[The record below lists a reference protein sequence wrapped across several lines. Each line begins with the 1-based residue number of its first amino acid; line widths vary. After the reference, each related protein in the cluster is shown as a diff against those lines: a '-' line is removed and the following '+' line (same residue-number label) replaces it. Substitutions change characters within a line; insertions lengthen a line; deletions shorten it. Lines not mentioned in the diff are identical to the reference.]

1 MYVGKNNMNIF
12 EILEKREL
20 NPTDE
25 FGRLVSLF
33 RWQWRT
39 LYAKNSVKQMIN
51 GVFHKVPAQLRQ
63 TYLHVDDILKDL
75 GISEDSPYG
84 RDWNE
89 LFLYCEVLLNLINTT
104 KFYLDKEETAKETAQ
119 QIIAN
124 IKVILEKT
132 NHEWAQ
138 IKEGYII
145 VDKNPATTEAIEC
158 LENNKV
164 DLALNMIEYNRVL
177 LKGNLTRK
185 REILVALADYTEPM
199 NNDFKG
205 TQYAALY
212 SDSRFLVNA
221 IDIRHNNSGKGDL
234 PEKAKSWTSQ
244 EKEDWYDKTYQV
256 LLTVILTRKHMD
268 VSKEIQD
275 LKPTKK

>member
-1 MYVGKNNMNIF
+1 M
-12 EILEKREL
+12 LEKREIKPA
-20 NPTDE
+20 NE
-25 FGRLVSLF
+25 FERLVALFHYEWGTFRLKTSL
-33 RWQWRT
+33 
-39 LYAKNSVKQMIN
+39 KQIIN
-51 GVFHKVPAQLRQ
+51 NVFHKIPIQLRQ
-63 TYLHVDDILKDL
+63 TFLSVDDLLK
-75 GISEDSPYG
+75 GIGLSEDGAYWK
-84 RDWNE
+84 DWKD
-89 LFLYCEVLLNLINTT
+89 LFLYSELLLNLINST
-104 KFYLDKEETAKETAQ
+104 KVYLDKDDDAKENAQ
-119 QIIAN
+119 QIISN
-124 IKVILEKT
+124 IKFILERT

-158 LENNKV
+158 LEAKNA

-177 LKGNLTRK
+177 LKGNLQRK

-234 PEKAKSWTSQ
+234 PEKAKLWTPQ

-268 VSKEIQD
+268 VSKEIQN
-275 LKPTKK
+275 LKPAKN

>member
-1 MYVGKNNMNIF
+1 MNLFEMLKNRVIDPTAEF
-12 EILEKREL
+12 RRLVEL
-20 NPTDE
+20 FNEEVIPLTH
-25 FGRLVSLF
+25 FGRHSFKEWIDKRFRSLPIRSSF
-33 RWQWRT
+33 
-39 LYAKNSVKQMIN
+39 LS
-51 GVFHKVPAQLRQ
+51 
-63 TYLHVDDILKDL
+63 VDDMLSDL
-75 GISEDSPYG
+75 GIEEKTEYFVDF
-84 RDWNE
+84 DQ
-89 LFLYCEVLLNLINTT
+89 LFLYCEILSNLINQVL
-104 KFYLDKEETAKETAQ
+104 KQIEQGSLVDKQAIA
-119 QIIAN
+119 IIEN
-124 IKVILEKT
+124 INEILEKT
-132 NHEWAQ
+132 NHEM
-138 IKEGYII
+138 KEIEAGFVV

-158 LENNKV
+158 LDDDKA

-177 LKGNLTRK
+177 LKGDLKRK

-212 SDSRFLVNA
+212 SDSRYLVNA

-234 PEKAKSWTSQ
+234 PEKAKLWTPQ

-275 LKPTKK
+275 LKPIRN

>member
-25 FGRLVSLF
+25 FRRLVSLF

-39 LYAKNSVKQMIN
+39 LYAENSVKQMIN

-104 KFYLDKEETAKETAQ
+104 KFYLDKDKTAKETAQ

-158 LENNKV
+158 LKNNKV
-164 DLALNMIEYNRVL
+164 NLALNMIEYNRVL

-212 SDSRFLVNA
+212 SDSRYLVNA

-234 PEKAKSWTSQ
+234 PEKAKLWTSQ

-256 LLTVILTRKHMD
+256 LLTVILVRKHMD

-275 LKPTKK
+275 LKPAKK

>member
-75 GISEDSPYG
+75 GISEDSSYG
-84 RDWNE
+84 RNWKE

-104 KFYLDKEETAKETAQ
+104 KFYLDKDETAKETAQ

-275 LKPTKK
+275 LKPARK

>member
-1 MYVGKNNMNIF
+1 MNIF
-12 EILEKREL
+12 EMLEKRAL
-20 NPTDE
+20 NPNDE
-25 FGRLVSLF
+25 FYRLAKIFNEKHWFNFKRATCSLKDIF
-33 RWQWRT
+33 NETFYKCNCRST
-39 LYAKNSVKQMIN
+39 FLS
-51 GVFHKVPAQLRQ
+51 
-63 TYLHVDDILKDL
+63 VDDLFKSLRIEENNPFN
-75 GISEDSPYG
+75 IS
-84 RDWNE
+84 WKK
-89 LFLYCEVLLNLINTT
+89 LFTYCEILRNVCNNS
-104 KFYLDKEETAKETAQ
+104 FYYDIEVVEFEKYSCMLKKNMDE
-119 QIIAN
+119 
-124 IKVILEKT
+124 ILTKT

-158 LENNKV
+158 LEDNKA

-244 EKEDWYDKTYQV
+244 EKEAWYDKTYQV
-256 LLTVILTRKHMD
+256 LLTVILARKHID

-275 LKPTKK
+275 LKPARN

>member
-1 MYVGKNNMNIF
+1 MGYNCMNIF
-12 EILEKREL
+12 EILAKR
-20 NPTDE
+20 NIRPTDE
-25 FGRLVSLF
+25 FRRLVKLFNIQWEENLYEKQSLKEYISCCFFVLPIRQSFLTIDEVLTELGIAEKTPYGVEWNILF
-33 RWQWRT
+33 R
-39 LYAKNSVKQMIN
+39 
-51 GVFHKVPAQLRQ
+51 
-63 TYLHVDDILKDL
+63 
-75 GISEDSPYG
+75 
-84 RDWNE
+84 
-89 LFLYCEVLLNLINTT
+89 YCEFLKNLMLQADFFIKKNEHATSTVKVITDNIN
-104 KFYLDKEETAKETAQ
+104 
-119 QIIAN
+119 I
-124 IKVILEKT
+124 ILEKT
-132 NHEWAQ
+132 NHEWGQ
-138 IKEGYII
+138 IKEGYVI

-158 LENNKV
+158 LENNKA

-212 SDSRFLVNA
+212 SDSRYLVNA

-256 LLTVILTRKHMD
+256 LLTVILARKHID

-275 LKPTKK
+275 LKPARK

>member
-1 MYVGKNNMNIF
+1 MNLF
-12 EILEKREL
+12 EILKKREID
-20 NPTDE
+20 PTAE
-25 FGRLVSLF
+25 FRRLVELFNEDAIPLTHFGLYSFKEWIDKRFRSLPIRSSF
-33 RWQWRT
+33 
-39 LYAKNSVKQMIN
+39 LS
-51 GVFHKVPAQLRQ
+51 
-63 TYLHVDDILKDL
+63 VDDMLKDL
-75 GISEDSPYG
+75 GIKEKTEYFVDF
-84 RDWNE
+84 DQ
-89 LFLYCEVLLNLINTT
+89 LFLYCEVLFNLINQVL
-104 KFYLDKEETAKETAQ
+104 KQMERGSSVSEQAAAIVDNIEEILD
-119 QIIAN
+119 
-124 IKVILEKT
+124 KT
-132 NHEWAQ
+132 NHEMKKVEA
-138 IKEGYII
+138 GFVV

-158 LENNKV
+158 LEEKNA

-205 TQYAALY
+205 TQYANLY

-234 PEKAKSWTSQ
+234 PEKAKLWTPQ

-275 LKPTKK
+275 LKPHRN

>member
-1 MYVGKNNMNIF
+1 MNLF
-12 EILEKREL
+12 EILETRNLDPSK
-20 NPTDE
+20 E
-25 FGRLVSLF
+25 FHRLATIFNKKEWNSL
-33 RWQWRT
+33 
-39 LYAKNSVKQMIN
+39 KN
-51 GVFHKVPAQLRQ
+51 
-63 TYLHVDDILKDL
+63 DDLSLKDVFDESFNNCSCRSTFLTIDDLLESL
-75 GISEDSPYG
+75 GIDEEKRYCISWDVLYM
-84 RDWNE
+84 
-89 LFLYCEVLLNLINTT
+89 YCEILRNVCNDALLLEIEVAEIERRLNMLMDNMN
-104 KFYLDKEETAKETAQ
+104 E
-119 QIIAN
+119 
-124 IKVILEKT
+124 ILEKT
-132 NHEWAQ
+132 NHEWRQ

-158 LENNKV
+158 LEEK
-164 DLALNMIEYNRVL
+164 DAELALKMIEYNRVL
-177 LKGNLTRK
+177 LKGNLARK
-185 REILVALADYTEPM
+185 REILVTLADYTEPM

-256 LLTVILTRKHMD
+256 LLTVILARKHID

-275 LKPTKK
+275 LKPAKK